1 MTESQPSETRLRLR
15 SVPCDYCG
23 SEATEPYLTGRD
35 RVCGLEGEFHV
46 VRCRECGLLRTNP
59 QPVPEDLP
67 KAYLPSYDVHAASV
81 TIPDRPTGLLRW
93 ALVNYRDYPL
103 GSKAPGVVRL
113 LMSAWAALRLRGRKV
128 IDYVPYRGDGRLLD
142 FGCGTGQYVARMTAA
157 GWHAEGIDL
166 VPQAV
171 ATGREAGLTIHEGTL
186 PGAPL
191 PTAHYDVITMWHVLE
206 HVPGPMATLKAA
218 RDLLRRDGRLV
229 VVCPM
234 MDSLAASWFG
244 ASWFGMRE
252 LPRHLTHFSQKT
264 LRRHLEAAG
273 FEVVRTLPIRRPTFM
288 RRSLLHRAEDT
299 GKARYRWLAMSR
311 MLSRVLSHLARLLGR
326 TDEVLFEARRPESE
340 RPGED

>member
-1 MTESQPSETRLRLR
+1 MTEPHQPEIRLQP
-15 SVPCDYCG
+15 VPCDYCG
-23 SEATEPYLTGRD
+23 SEEAEPCFSGPD

-67 KAYLPSYDVHAASV
+67 KAYLPSYDVHEASV
-81 TIPDRPTGLLRW
+81 RIPEPPGGLLRW
-93 ALVNYRDYPL
+93 ALVNYRAYPL
-103 GSKAPGVVRL
+103 GSKAPAVVRL
-113 LMSAWAALRLRGRKV
+113 AMGPWAVLRLRGRKF
-128 IDYVPYRGDGRLLD
+128 IDYVPYRGEGRLLD
-142 FGCGTGQYVARMTAA
+142 FGCGTGRYVARMAAA

-171 ATGREAGLTIHEGTL
+171 AAGRQAGLTIHEGTL
-186 PGAPL
+186 PGGAL
-191 PTAHYDVITMWHVLE
+191 PASHYDVITMWHVLE

-218 RDLLRRDGRLV
+218 RDLLRPDGRLV

-234 MDSLAASWFG
+234 VDSLAASWFG

-273 FEVVRTLPIRRPTFM
+273 FDVVRVVPIRRPTFM
-288 RRSLLHRAEDT
+288 RHSLLQEAEDT
-299 GKARYRWLAMSR
+299 GKARYRWLARSR

-326 TDEVLFEARRPESE
+326 TDEVLFEARRCEPES
-340 RPGED
+340 PGGG